1 MYYYFVLCF
10 GKLTVT
16 LFDKVL
22 YVFNILTKFYD
33 TLYEM
38 SVIEL
43 SLGCVNVPN
52 DGLGR
57 EGGGGPCLSFAEKL
71 II

>member
-22 YVFNILTKFYD
+22 YVFNILTKFYY

-43 SLGCVNVPN
+43 SLGSVYVPN